1 MSVGPHHEP
10 DVRGAGAE
18 LPTLDVH
25 ILEGIGLALSHV
37 MENLSTVMRWWV
49 GR

>member
-10 DVRGAGAE
+10 GDLLAGGEPA
-18 LPTLDVH
+18 LC
-25 ILEGIGLALSHV
+25 EGSRLALSHV
-37 MENLSTVMRWWV
+37 MENLCTGTMWWV